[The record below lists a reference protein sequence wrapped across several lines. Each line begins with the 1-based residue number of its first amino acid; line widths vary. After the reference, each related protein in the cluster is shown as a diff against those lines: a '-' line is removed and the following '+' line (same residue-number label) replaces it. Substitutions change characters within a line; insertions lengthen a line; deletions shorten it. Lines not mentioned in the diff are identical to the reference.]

1 MSKSIVLNV
10 EQFNAH
16 SIKYMAPKLN
26 PSGGKSI
33 SIISTQTN
41 RSLCL
46 VTPSMMTWG
55 ISDYENKEGV
65 RDGKFNISLCFPMDG
80 RNTSAT
86 DTFLEKIKAFEEKV
100 LNDVVTNSKLWIG
113 QPMKR
118 DIAEF
123 NMSSCLKYSKSKE
136 TGETDYTKP
145 PSIRAKVPK
154 YDNKWNVEIYDPQN
168 NLIFPTE
175 DNGHLE
181 PSEYVPSL
189 SSVVCIIQCAGIWVV
204 NGKWGITW
212 KLVQCVVKPKEVVSI
227 LGNKTCLIELSAEDR
242 AVIERQQIDENAD
255 PIHDEDGIAL
265 ISSKVI
271 SPAPVLA
278 VPSAPSVP
286 SVTDTHVEDSDT
298 EDTPPPVPAPVVV
311 AAPTVPA
318 AAPAA
323 EAPKKVVK
331 KVVKKTT
338 A

>member
-1 MSKSIVLNV
+1 MSAKNVVLNL
-10 EQFNAH
+10 EQFNPQ
-16 SIKYMAPKLN
+16 SIKYMAPRLN

-41 RSLCL
+41 RTLCL

-65 RDGKFNISLCFPMDG
+65 RDGKFIISLCFPMDG
-80 RNTSAT
+80 RNTPTT
-86 DTFLEKIKAFEEKV
+86 DAFLEKVKAFEEKV

-123 NMSSCLKYSKSKE
+123 NMSSSLKYSKSKE
-136 TGETDYTKP
+136 TGETDFTKP

-175 DNGHLE
+175 NNGHLE

-227 LGNKTCLIELSAEDR
+227 LGNRTCLIELSAEDR
-242 AVIERQQIDENAD
+242 ATIERQQIDENAD
-255 PIHDEDGIAL
+255 PIHDDDGIAL
-265 ISSKVI
+265 ISAKVI
-271 SPAPVLA
+271 SPALPPV
-278 VPSAPSVP
+278 VS
-286 SVTDTHVEDSDT
+286 THVEDSDA
-298 EDTPPPVPAPVVV
+298 EDDTPAPVPAPAPTPVVV
-311 AAPTVPA
+311 ATPAPAPVPVAEA
-318 AAPAA
+318 AADAPA
-323 EAPKKVVK
+323 KKVVK

>member
-1 MSKSIVLNV
+1 MSAKNVVLNV
-10 EQFNAH
+10 EQFTPQ
-16 SIKYMAPKLN
+16 SIKYMAPRLN

-41 RSLCL
+41 RTLCL

-80 RNTSAT
+80 RNTPAT
-86 DTFLEKIKAFEEKV
+86 DAFLEKVKAMEEKI
-100 LNDVVTNSKLWIG
+100 LNDVVSNSKLWIG
-113 QPMKR
+113 QPMNR
-118 DIAEF
+118 AIAEF
-123 NMSSCLKYSKSKE
+123 NMSSSLKYSKSKE

-168 NLIFPTE
+168 NLIFPT
-175 DNGHLE
+175 DNNNHLE

-227 LGNKTCLIELSAEDR
+227 LGNRTCLIELSAEDR
-242 AVIERQQIDENAD
+242 ATIERQQIDENAD
-255 PIHDEDGIAL
+255 PIHDDDGIAL
-265 ISSKVI
+265 ISAKVI
-271 SPAPVLA
+271 TPPAPVP
-278 VPSAPSVP
+278 VVAPVN
-286 SVTDTHVEDSDT
+286 THIDDSDT
-298 EDTPPPVPAPVVV
+298 EDATPAPAPVVTPV
-311 AAPTVPA
+311 APPA
-318 AAPAA
+318 AVVA
-323 EAPKKVVK
+323 EPVADASAPKKVVK
-331 KVVKKTT
+331 KVMKKT

>member
-1 MSKSIVLNV
+1 
-10 EQFNAH
+10 
-16 SIKYMAPKLN
+16 MAPRMN

-41 RSLCL
+41 RTLCL

-80 RNTSAT
+80 RNTPAT
-86 DTFLEKIKAFEEKV
+86 DAFLSKVKEFEEKV
-100 LNDVVTNSKLWIG
+100 LADVVTNSKLWIG
-113 QPMKR
+113 LPMKH

-123 NMSSCLKYSKSKE
+123 NMSSSLKYSKSKE

-154 YDNKWNVEIYDPQN
+154 YENKWNVEIYDPQN
-168 NLIFPTE
+168 NLIFPT
-175 DNGHLE
+175 DNNSHLE

-227 LGNKTCLIELSAEDR
+227 LGNRTCLIELSAEDR
-242 AVIERQQIDENAD
+242 AVIEQQQIDENAD
-255 PIHDEDGIAL
+255 PIHDNDGIAL
-265 ISSKVI
+265 ISAKVI
-271 SPAPVLA
+271 SPAVPPV
-278 VPSAPSVP
+278 SV
-286 SVTDTHVEDSDT
+286 SNTHIEDSDA
-298 EDTPPPVPAPVVV
+298 EDDTPAPTPAPVPVPAPVAV
-311 AAPTVPA
+311 AEPVAVA
-318 AAPAA
+318 DAPA
-323 EAPKKVVK
+323 KKVVK

>member
-1 MSKSIVLNV
+1 MSAKNVVLNI
-10 EQFNAH
+10 EQFNPQ
-16 SIKYMAPKLN
+16 SIKYMAPRLN

-41 RSLCL
+41 RTLCL

-80 RNTSAT
+80 RNTPAT
-86 DTFLEKIKAFEEKV
+86 DAFLEKVKAMEEKI
-100 LNDVVTNSKLWIG
+100 LNDVVSNSKLWIG
-113 QPMKR
+113 QPMNR
-118 DIAEF
+118 AIAEF
-123 NMSSCLKYSKSKE
+123 NMSSSLKYSKSKE

-168 NLIFPTE
+168 NLIFPT
-175 DNGHLE
+175 DNNNHLE

-227 LGNKTCLIELSAEDR
+227 LGNRTCLIELSAEDR
-242 AVIERQQIDENAD
+242 ATIERQQIDENAD
-255 PIHDEDGIAL
+255 PIHDDDGIAL
-265 ISSKVI
+265 ISAKVI
-271 SPAPVLA
+271 TPPAPVPVVAA
-278 VPSAPSVP
+278 VN
-286 SVTDTHVEDSDT
+286 THIDDSDT
-298 EDTPPPVPAPVVV
+298 EDAAPAPVPVVTPVAPPAAVV
-311 AAPTVPA
+311 AEPVADA
-318 AAPAA
+318 S
-323 EAPKKVVK
+323 APKKVVK
-331 KVVKKTT
+331 KVMKKT